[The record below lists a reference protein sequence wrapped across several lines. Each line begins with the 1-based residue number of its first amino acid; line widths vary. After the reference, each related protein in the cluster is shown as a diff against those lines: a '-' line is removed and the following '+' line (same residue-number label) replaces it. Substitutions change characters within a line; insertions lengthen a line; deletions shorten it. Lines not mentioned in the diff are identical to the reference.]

1 MDDVVIRKMIPADIK
16 EIVKNDLLIFGE
28 TLGED
33 IIREHLQNK
42 QMMHYFVM
50 EKKASKDLI
59 GMMSLSIDLDKA
71 QIINFY
77 VLKQYLGL
85 GYAQKL
91 LDAILY
97 YLKEKRVVDLT
108 LEVRKSNTRAIRFY
122 QKYRFKDVAMRKHY
136 YANGEDALL
145 MHLRIGS
152 D

>member
-1 MDDVVIRKMIPADIK
+1 MLEVNIRRMKASDV
-16 EIVKNDLLIFGE
+16 ETIVKNDIIIFGE

-33 IIREHLQNK
+33 IIREHLQH
-42 QMMHYFVM
+42 QEMMHYFIM
-50 EKKASKDLI
+50 EALDTEDFI
-59 GMMSLSIDLDKA
+59 GMMSLSVDLDKA
-71 QIINFY
+71 QILNFY
-77 VLKQYLGL
+77 MSKPYQGL

-91 LDAILY
+91 MDYILVF
-97 YLKEKRVVDLT
+97 LKEKRVVDLT

-122 QKYRFKDVAMRKHY
+122 QKYRFIDVSVRKHY